1 MESLKPA
8 RLVFVPPHSGPQRG
22 LAPLDLAV
30 GRRLRQQLDSHM
42 LLCAAAAA
50 AADVSYG
57 RVIAGRRF
65 PVI

>member
-8 RLVFVPPHSGPQRG
+8 RLVFVPPHSGPQCG

-30 GRRLRQQLDSHM
+30 GRRLRQQLDSRM
-42 LLCAAAAA
+42 LLCAATA